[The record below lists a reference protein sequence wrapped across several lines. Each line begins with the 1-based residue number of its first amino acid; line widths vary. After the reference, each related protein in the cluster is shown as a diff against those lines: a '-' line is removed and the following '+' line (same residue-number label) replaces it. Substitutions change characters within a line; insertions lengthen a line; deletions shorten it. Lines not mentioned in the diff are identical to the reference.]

1 MNRLL
6 VIVPDRISEIL
17 AKGEYQP
24 CYYNPG
30 EVFDEVHI
38 LMTNDDHPSLV
49 DLQRTVGRATLFVH
63 NHPDNLNLVNCRPSW
78 LRNIRLRKWAQGGV
92 DIARSVKPQLIRCH
106 GSDWNTYLA
115 SRIKAEL
122 GIPYVVSLHINPD
135 INPVRRIVKPH
146 LTTKEKR
153 HNAFYEYIEY
163 SGLHGADLVMPV
175 YKPILPYLKRLGVER
190 VEVCYNVLNNK
201 RLQVKSD
208 YGLHSPARIIY
219 VGRLFEDKNPDN
231 IMRALVSLPG
241 VVFTIVGDGPIRPQ
255 LEQLAVTLGIADR
268 LIFRPAVANDE
279 LCELLVGQD
288 IFAVHTEYWE
298 ISKSVLEALLT
309 GLPIVINRR
318 LGEPVPELEGDFV
331 RMVENTEE
339 AYFQALNHLL
349 TDHEGRAALGRR
361 ALAHARANWAP
372 AITEARYAGIYRS
385 FLEKRLGR

>member
-6 VIVPDRISEIL
+6 VMIPDRISEIL

-38 LMTNDDHPSLV
+38 LMTNDDSPSLA
-49 DLQRTVGRATLFVH
+49 DLQRTVGHATLFVH
-63 NHPDNLNLVNCRPSW
+63 NYPDDLNLVSCRPTW

-92 DIARSVKPQLIRCH
+92 DIARSIKPQLIRSH

-146 LTTKEKR
+146 LTAEEKR
-153 HNAFYEYIEY
+153 HNAFYEYVEY

-175 YKPILPYLKRLGVER
+175 YKPIVPYLKRLGVER
-190 VEVCYNVLNNK
+190 VQVCYNVLNNK
-201 RLQVKSD
+201 YLRVKSD

-231 IMRALVSLPG
+231 ILWALVRLPG
-241 VVFTIVGDGPIRPQ
+241 VVFTIVGDGPIRHR
-255 LEQLAVTLGIADR
+255 LEQLAVDLGVADR
-268 LIFRPAVANDE
+268 VVFRPAVANDE
-279 LCELLVGQD
+279 LCELLVEQD

-318 LGEPVPELEGDFV
+318 RGEPVPEFEGDFV
-331 RMVENTEE
+331 RMVENTKE
-339 AYFQALNHLL
+339 AYFQALNQLL

-361 ALAHARANWAP
+361 ALAHARVNWDP

-385 FLEKRLGR
+385 FLKKRPG

>member
-17 AKGEYQP
+17 TKGEYQP

-38 LMTNDDHPSLV
+38 LMTNDDRPSLV
-49 DLQRTVGRATLFVH
+49 DLQRTVGRAALFVH
-63 NHPDNLNLVNCRPSW
+63 NHPDNLNLVNCHPAW
-78 LRNIRLRKWAQGGV
+78 LRNIRLRKWARGGV
-92 DIARSVKPQLIRCH
+92 DIAWSIKPQLIRCH

-115 SRIKAEL
+115 SRIKAKL

-146 LTTKEKR
+146 LTVEEKR
-153 HNAFYEYIEY
+153 HNAFYEYVEY

-175 YKPILPYLKRLGVER
+175 YKPIVPYLKRLGVEH

-201 RLQVKSD
+201 YLRVKSD
-208 YGLHSPARIIY
+208 YALHNPPRIIY
-219 VGRLFEDKNPDN
+219 VGRLFEEKNPDN
-231 IMRALVSLPG
+231 IMRALVRLPR
-241 VVFTIVGDGPIRPQ
+241 VVFTIVGDGPIRPR
-255 LEQLAVTLGIADR
+255 LEQLAADLGIADR
-268 LIFRPAVANDE
+268 VIFRPAVANDE
-279 LCELLVGQD
+279 LCELLVEQD

-318 LGEPVPELEGDFV
+318 IGEPVPELVGAFV

-339 AYFQALNHLL
+339 AYFQALNQLL
-349 TDHEGRAALGRR
+349 TDHDERAALGRC
-361 ALAHARANWAP
+361 ALAHARSNWDP

-385 FLEKRLGR
+385 FLEKRPG